1 MIEEA
6 SAEVGPLAV
15 RVWDLPVRLFHWSLV
30 ALLGAA
36 WWTAEEGML
45 DWHQLAGYAILVL
58 LLFRIAW
65 GISGSATARFAS
77 FVRGP
82 GAALAYAR
90 GDMLRRDAPP
100 TAGHNPLGGWSVVL
114 MLTLLVL
121 QVALGMFAV
130 DIDGMESGPFSYL
143 VEFDT
148 GRLAAEWHEINF
160 TLLQVL
166 VGLHVAAILFHR
178 VFHRDALLGAMIS
191 GRKRMAAAQGEALR
205 FAPLSRAALILAM
218 AAGAVWLLIWAWG
231 RA

>member
-1 MIEEA
+1 MTEA
-6 SAEVGPLAV
+6 VPRAGSLPV
-15 RVWDLPVRLFHWSLV
+15 RIWDLPVRLFHWSLI

-45 DWHQLAGYAILVL
+45 DWHRLAGYAILVL
-58 LLFRIAW
+58 LLFRLAW

-90 GDMLRRDAPP
+90 GDMLHRDAPSA
-100 TAGHNPLGGWSVVL
+100 AGHNPLGGWSVVL
-114 MLTLLVL
+114 MLTLLFL

-160 TLLQVL
+160 TLLQLLVL
-166 VGLHVAAILFHR
+166 LHVAAILFHR
-178 VFHRDALLGAMIS
+178 VFHRDTLLGAMIS
-191 GRKRMAAAQGEALR
+191 GCKRMAAAPDEALR
-205 FAPLSRAALILAM
+205 FAPLSRAALILAI
-218 AAGAVWLLIWAWG
+218 AAGAVWLLIWTWG